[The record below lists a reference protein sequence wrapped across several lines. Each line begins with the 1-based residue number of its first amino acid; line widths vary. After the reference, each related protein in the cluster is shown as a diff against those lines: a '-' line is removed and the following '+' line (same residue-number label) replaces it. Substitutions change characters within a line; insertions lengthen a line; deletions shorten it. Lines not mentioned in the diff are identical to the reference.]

1 MKPEDMVAKQTKI
14 LEASSIEIKKIS
26 EEIHEKLIKVR
37 RRFHK
42 HPELGMDTYKT
53 AEYIMNYLKQLNI
66 EVTHI
71 ANRSGVIGLIRG
83 KKQIDPDNNEIEKTI
98 ALRADI
104 DALSVFEENQCNYK
118 SEIPGVMHAC
128 GHDFHTTCLLGAAE
142 TLNRLKDSFSGNIK
156 LLFQPGEE
164 SLGGAA
170 TMLEE
175 GALNNPDVSVC
186 AALHAWPDIPVG
198 KVAVKYGAAF
208 SAIENFKITV
218 TGKGGHGAV
227 PHKTVDP
234 IVIGC
239 NIVNA
244 LQTIV
249 SREVDSFEPAIVSI
263 CSFNAG
269 TSVNIIPDISV
280 IGGTIRTFDTNLKK
294 FIEKTIFNI
303 SEGIAKAMG
312 AGIQIEFTNDSPP
325 VINDEKITKLFISS
339 ASRMIGEDNVIISD
353 RPSMVSED
361 FALIAEKVP
370 SVYFWLGCRNEEK
383 GIINPL
389 HSSKFQGDEDCIKV
403 GTAVFAQF
411 ALDYLNQ
418 NYIK

>member
-1 MKPEDMVAKQTKI
+1 
-14 LEASSIEIKKIS
+14 
-26 EEIHEKLIKVR
+26 
-37 RRFHK
+37 
-42 HPELGMDTYKT
+42 
-53 AEYIMNYLKQLNI
+53 
-66 EVTHI
+66 
-71 ANRSGVIGLIRG
+71 
-83 KKQIDPDNNEIEKTI
+83 
-98 ALRADI
+98 
-104 DALSVFEENQCNYK
+104 
-118 SEIPGVMHAC
+118 
-128 GHDFHTTCLLGAAE
+128 
-142 TLNRLKDSFSGNIK
+142 
-156 LLFQPGEE
+156 
-164 SLGGAA
+164 
-170 TMLEE
+170 MLEE

-294 FIEKTIFNI
+294 FIEKLFSIFLKN
-303 SEGIAKAMG
+303 
-312 AGIQIEFTNDSPP
+312 
-325 VINDEKITKLFISS
+325 
-339 ASRMIGEDNVIISD
+339 
-353 RPSMVSED
+353 
-361 FALIAEKVP
+361 
-370 SVYFWLGCRNEEK
+370 C
-383 GIINPL
+383 
-389 HSSKFQGDEDCIKV
+389 
-403 GTAVFAQF
+403 
-411 ALDYLNQ
+411 
-418 NYIK
+418 